1 MNTSSICSNF
11 DDLHTLSVKI
21 DVKFNINGTTETRLK
36 KPSIRNTNIGLNR
49 SKKSSHPPA
58 KSKIHNIYF
67 QFKKKNKKKTHT
79 QEDKKQKKLKENR
92 EYMWKI

>member
-67 QFKKKNKKKTHT
+67 QFQKKTKKKHTHKKT
-79 QEDKKQKKLKENR
+79 KSKRN
-92 EYMWKI
+92 